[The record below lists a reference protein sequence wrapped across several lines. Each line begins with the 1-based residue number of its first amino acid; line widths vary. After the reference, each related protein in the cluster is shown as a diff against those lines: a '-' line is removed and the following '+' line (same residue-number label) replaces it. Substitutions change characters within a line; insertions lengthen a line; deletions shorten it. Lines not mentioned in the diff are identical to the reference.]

1 MLRALHSHYAAK
13 MHQTDIA
20 AVCFLHGNSYA
31 PSGASDLPVI
41 RSSSIHAKLLL
52 FFCQLIHAM
61 LLLFSCQLIHA
72 MLLLFSCQLIHSPLE
87 KFSLYSIVHS
97 ATFQKIPTP

>member
-1 MLRALHSHYAAK
+1 

-20 AVCFLHGNSYA
+20 AMCFLHGNSYA

-41 RSSSIHAKLLL
+41 HSSSIHAKLLL
-52 FFCQLIHAM
+52 FFCQLIHV
-61 LLLFSCQLIHA
+61 